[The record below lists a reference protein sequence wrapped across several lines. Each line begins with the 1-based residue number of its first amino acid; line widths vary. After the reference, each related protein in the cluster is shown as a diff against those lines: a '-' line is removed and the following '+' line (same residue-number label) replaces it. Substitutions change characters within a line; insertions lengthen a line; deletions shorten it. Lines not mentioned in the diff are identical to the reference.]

1 MKKTLAMAAAMLI
14 SFSAAGMNVYAG
26 ENDTQVY
33 VTVADADKN
42 FALAEETVTVTDI
55 DSDGKLTINDALY
68 IANENKFEGGAAA
81 GYKSS
86 VGQYGLQLDKLWG
99 VENGGNYG
107 YYVNDGMAMGL
118 ADEIKNNDQL
128 VAFIY
133 SDTKSYSD
141 SYSFFDAK
149 KGQDTAKDSE
159 VELKLSQIYFD
170 ENYAPQSKA
179 VEGAKI
185 TINGKAT
192 DFVTDAE
199 GKVTVKLSEEGINTV
214 SATSDKVNL
223 VPPIYMV
230 NVDAS
235 LTTTTTTTTTTATTT
250 TTTETTTTSATTTK
264 AATTKAAT
272 TASSSN
278 SPKTGVN
285 GAGIAVAGLITAAAA
300 AFALRRRNEE

>member
-14 SFSAAGMNVYAG
+14 SFSAAGMNAYAA

-33 VTVADADKN
+33 VTVADANKN
-42 FALAEETVTVTDI
+42 FALAEDPVTVTDI

-68 IANENKFEGGAAA
+68 IAHENKFEGGASA

-118 ADEIKNNDQL
+118 ADEIKNDDQL

-133 SDTKSYSD
+133 TDTKNYSD

-214 SATSDKVNL
+214 SAASDKVNL

-235 LTTTTTTTTTTATTT
+235 LTTTTTTTTVTTT
-250 TTTETTTTSATTTK
+250 TTTETTTTSAASTK

-272 TASSSN
+272 TAGSSN

-285 GAGIAVAGLITAAAA
+285 GAGITFVGLAAAAAA
-300 AFALRRRNEE
+300 AFALRRRDEE

>member
-1 MKKTLAMAAAMLI
+1 MKRSIAMAAAMLI
-14 SFSAAGMNVYAG
+14 SFTAAGMNVSAE
-26 ENDTQVY
+26 ENGTQVY

-42 FALAEETVTVTDI
+42 FVLAEEPVTVTDI
-55 DSDGKLTINDALY
+55 DSDGKLTINDALF
-68 IANENKFEGGAAA
+68 IAHENKFEGGAAA

-86 VGQYGLQLDKLWG
+86 TGQYGLQLDKLWG
-99 VENGGNYG
+99 VENGGSYG

-118 ADEIKNNDQL
+118 ADEIKADDQL

-159 VELKLSQIYFD
+159 VQLKLSQIYFD

-185 TINGKAT
+185 TINGKTT

-199 GKVTVKLSEEGINTV
+199 GKVTVKLTEEGMNTV
-214 SATSDKVNL
+214 SATSDKANL

-230 NVDAS
+230 NVGATLTTAS
-235 LTTTTTTTTTTATTT
+235 TTTTTTTTTTTAAST
-250 TTTETTTTSATTTK
+250 TTTK

-272 TASSSN
+272 TANSSN

-285 GAGIAVAGLITAAAA
+285 GAGIAVAGLITAAAT

>member
-1 MKKTLAMAAAMLI
+1 MAAAMLI
-14 SFSAAGMNVYAG
+14 SFTAAGMNVSAE
-26 ENDTQVY
+26 ENGTQVY

-42 FALAEETVTVTDI
+42 FVLAEEPVTVTDI
-55 DSDGKLTINDALY
+55 DSDGKLTINDALF
-68 IANENKFEGGAAA
+68 IAHENKFEGGAAA

-86 VGQYGLQLDKLWG
+86 TGQYGLQLDKLWG
-99 VENGGNYG
+99 VENGGSYG

-118 ADEIKNNDQL
+118 ADEIKADDQL

-159 VELKLSQIYFD
+159 VQLKLSQIYFD
-170 ENYAPQSKA
+170 ENYAPKSKA

-199 GKVTVKLSEEGINTV
+199 GKVTVKLTEEGMNTV
-214 SATSDKVNL
+214 SATSDKANL

-230 NVDAS
+230 NVDAT
-235 LTTTTTTTTTTATTT
+235 LTTASTTTTTTTTATTT
-250 TTTETTTTSATTTK
+250 TTTAASTTTTK

-272 TASSSN
+272 TANSSN

-285 GAGIAVAGLITAAAA
+285 GAGIAVAGLITSAAT

>member
-14 SFSAAGMNVYAG
+14 SFSAAGMNAYAA

-33 VTVADADKN
+33 VTVADANKN
-42 FALAEETVTVTDI
+42 FALAEEPVTVTDI

-68 IANENKFEGGAAA
+68 IAHENKFEGGASA

-99 VENGGNYG
+99 VENGGSYG

-118 ADEIKNNDQL
+118 ADEIKNDDQL

-133 SDTKSYSD
+133 SDTNNYSD

-149 KGQDTAKDSE
+149 KGQDTAKGSE
-159 VELKLSQIYFD
+159 VELRLSQIYFD

-192 DFVTDAE
+192 DFVTDAD
-199 GKVTVKLSEEGINTV
+199 GKVTVKLTEEGMNTV
-214 SATSDKVNL
+214 SAASDKVNL

-235 LTTTTTTTTTTATTT
+235 LTTAATTTTTTTTTTAA
-250 TTTETTTTSATTTK
+250 ETTTTSATTTK

-278 SPKTGVN
+278 SPKTGVK
-285 GAGIAVAGLITAAAA
+285 GAGITFVGLAAAAAA
-300 AFALRRRNEE
+300 AFALRRRDEE